1 MDFEKYFLAEDIADA
16 KQEYVALTEML
27 HRVDNGLWRGDLK
40 WMEENLCGALKR
52 VRNMIDLSKE
62 KQGKEQLI
70 RLADELSE
78 LGIDPLKVLGD
89 KNANRQN

>member
-1 MDFEKYFLAEDIADA
+1 MEFEKYFLVEDIADA
-16 KQEYVALTEML
+16 RKNYVALSEL
-27 HRVDNGLWRGDLK
+27 IARVNNGFRSSDLK
-40 WMEENLCGALKR
+40 WMEENLYDALAV

-89 KNANRQN
+89 KYANR